1 MLSDL
6 YNKEV
11 SRQKDME
18 FIAESVILEPIVDP
32 EDDEVDVDAVPQSAI
47 DKANDALDQIVSK
60 EDYDDTDLQELM
72 DDEDDDESELG
83 VIITE
88 AISEMDKAG
97 EE

>member
-88 AISEMDKAG
+88 AISEMDSC

>member
-32 EDDEVDVDAVPQSAI
+32 EEDEVDVDAVPQSAI

-88 AISEMDKAG
+88 AISGMDKAG

>member
-6 YNKEV
+6 YNKEI

-18 FIAESVILEPIVDP
+18 FIAESVILEPIADP

-72 DDEDDDESELG
+72 DDEDDDDSELG

-88 AISEMDKAG
+88 AIAEMDKAG

>member
-6 YNKEV
+6 YNKEI

-18 FIAESVILEPIVDP
+18 FIAESVILEPINDP

>member
-6 YNKEV
+6 YNDEIK
-11 SRQKDME
+11 RQKDMA

>member
-6 YNKEV
+6 YNDEIK
-11 SRQKDME
+11 RQKDMA

-32 EDDEVDVDAVPQSAI
+32 EDDEVDVDAVPKTAI

-60 EDYDDTDLQELM
+60 KDYDVTDLQELM
-72 DDEDDDESELG
+72 DDDDDEDSELD